1 MEDIT
6 NSSYHYSR
14 SNKSDPLVTMKKFIP
29 VVALV
34 LALGA
39 CSSPATESNESTDLP
54 VIQAAETITLSISGM
69 DCDGCVKSVTEAL
82 KGVEGVAEVEVS
94 LDDQTAVIKGGNLD
108 IMKLAA
114 AVDEAGYGA
123 TPFDPNAPVAPADTT
138 KKHEHTEGHEHG
150 EGHNHEGT

>member
-1 MEDIT
+1 M
-6 NSSYHYSR
+6 
-14 SNKSDPLVTMKKFIP
+14 MKKFIP

-34 LALGA
+34 FALGA
-39 CSSPATESNESTDLP
+39 CSASAPDTTESTEAP
-54 VIQAAETITLSISGM
+54 VVQAAETITLSISGM

-94 LDDQTAVIKGGNLD
+94 LDNQTATVKGGSLD

-123 TPFDPNAPVAPADTT
+123 MPFDPDAPLAPADST
-138 KKHEHTEGHEHG
+138 KKHEHGEGHEHG
-150 EGHNHEGT
+150 ENH

>member
-1 MEDIT
+1 
-6 NSSYHYSR
+6 
-14 SNKSDPLVTMKKFIP
+14 MKTFIP
-29 VVALV
+29 AIAL
-34 LALGA
+34 LFALGA
-39 CSSPATESNESTDLP
+39 CSTPSTEPTESTEMP
-54 VIQAAETITLSISGM
+54 VVQAAETITLSISGM

-82 KGVEGVAEVEVS
+82 KGVDGVAEVEVS
-94 LDDQTAVIKGGNLD
+94 LENQTAVIKGGSLD

-150 EGHNHEGT
+150 ESHNR